1 MLIVKSLRPLIDRL
15 LQQRREQRRGELGT
29 CLRDMACI
37 ATWAFGLVAVETAAR
52 SIEGG
57 SDCVDAVEAAI
68 NGTKLCVCVCACTYS
83 FKR

>member
-1 MLIVKSLRPLIDRL
+1 
-15 LQQRREQRRGELGT
+15 
-29 CLRDMACI
+29 MACI

-68 NGTKLCVCVCACTYS
+68 NGTDELCVCVCVCVCLSVYILIQTLNS
-83 FKR
+83 FEAVLMPT